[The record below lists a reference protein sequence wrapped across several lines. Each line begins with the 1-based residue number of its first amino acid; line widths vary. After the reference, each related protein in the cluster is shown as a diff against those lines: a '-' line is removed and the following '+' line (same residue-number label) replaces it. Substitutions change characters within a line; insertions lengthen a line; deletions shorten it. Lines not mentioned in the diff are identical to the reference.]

1 MSSVGERESI
11 SYFSFSILVSIRV
24 KIVGGSCD
32 LDNELSL
39 VLDERD
45 QPEESK
51 DHVPQGPVV
60 EL

>member
-1 MSSVGERESI
+1 MSSVSEREAQSD
-11 SYFSFSILVSIRV
+11 FGFSILASTRV
-24 KIVGGSCD
+24 KIVGGSCN
-32 LDNELSL
+32 LDNELRL